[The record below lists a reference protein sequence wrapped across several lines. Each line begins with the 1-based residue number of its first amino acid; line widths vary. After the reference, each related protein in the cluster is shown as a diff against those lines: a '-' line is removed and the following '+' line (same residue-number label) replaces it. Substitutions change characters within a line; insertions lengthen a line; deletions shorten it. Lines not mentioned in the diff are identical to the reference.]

1 VSATTDILR
10 QIDLFAELSEAELA
24 QLEQSA
30 HRRPYR
36 RGQVI
41 FGQGEA
47 GGSLCIV
54 EAGRVN
60 LLRISDDGK
69 QLVVRVVG
77 PGEFFGELALLDGA
91 PRSADA
97 EALDDCRLLHIAR
110 DGFVRIVET
119 RPSVGLALLG
129 ALARR
134 LRATTDLLE
143 SMVFDE
149 VPARLIR
156 LLLDLARPTAG
167 GPDGR
172 VVVET
177 PRVTQAQ
184 LGMQIGAT
192 RESVNHS
199 LGALERRDL
208 IRQEG
213 GRITI
218 QRPEELRRLIQ

>member
-1 VSATTDILR
+1 
-10 QIDLFAELSEAELA
+10 
-24 QLEQSA
+24 
-30 HRRPYR
+30 
-36 RGQVI
+36 
-41 FGQGEA
+41 
-47 GGSLCIV
+47 
-54 EAGRVN
+54 
-60 LLRISDDGK
+60 
-69 QLVVRVVG
+69 
-77 PGEFFGELALLDGA
+77 
-91 PRSADA
+91 
-97 EALDDCRLLHIAR
+97 
-110 DGFVRIVET
+110 
-119 RPSVGLALLG
+119 
-129 ALARR
+129 
-134 LRATTDLLE
+134 
-143 SMVFDE
+143 M
-149 VPARLIR
+149 
-156 LLLDLARPTAG
+156 ARPTAG